1 MWTDDLP
8 EQSKLA
14 FHEFVV
20 GRGATLLDNLDD
32 RLAGDDVEAR
42 SEYAAS
48 DRRAGVGIY
57 YFERKP
63 SASLPD

>member
-1 MWTDDLP
+1 MDDLP

-20 GRGATLLDNLDD
+20 ERGAALLDNLDG

-42 SEYAAS
+42 SECATS
-48 DRRAGVGIY
+48 DTRAGVGIY

-63 SASLPD
+63 SASLPE